1 MKFKIIE
8 LIRRIL
14 PAVIVLTLSA
24 CSANVQTPQSAPENE
39 KSENSLK
46 TTYLSADSMFSD
58 RDRDPSF
65 DGGCEIL
72 LSDDKIESSCDSLM
86 ISGSTVTIKEEGIY
100 IISGALSNGQ
110 IIVDAQKTDKVQ
122 LVLDGA
128 DINNSSS
135 APIYV
140 RCADKVFITL
150 KDGSESSL
158 KVTGEYTAI
167 DENNIDAAI
176 FSKEDITLNGSGML
190 NISADYGHGIVSKDE
205 LAVCG
210 GNISVTAQKHALAG
224 KDCVKISG
232 GTLNLKADKDG
243 IHAENADNVASGF
256 IYIGGGNINIESSG
270 DGMDAAY
277 VLQTDGGSIEIKSG
291 DTATNFK
298 SKSDDFF
305 SSFRPVDSSE
315 DTVSTKGIKCD
326 GSIVIN
332 DGSFKLNC
340 ADDAVH
346 SNGNIEIN
354 GGSFE
359 ISTGDDGIHAD
370 NSVIIND
377 GDINISE
384 SYEGIEGLTIDINGS
399 NITLHS
405 SDDGINAAGGND
417 GSGFRGAVTQSDTE
431 EEVYIK
437 INGGVLRI
445 FADGDGIDSNGSLYV
460 SGGETYVE
468 GPENSGNGALDYDK
482 SAQITGGTFIAL
494 GASGMAQGFGDSS
507 TQGAILINLSS
518 QMQSD
523 EISLSDADGNIIL
536 SYTPSKSYNSA
547 VISCK
552 EICKGNTYIINAG
565 ENTQTVEMTETVY
578 GQSGSGFHGGGKT
591 HGGGKSDGMREFPNG
606 GNNSSP
612 GGSHGKNRTKKI
624 RRSAATYLFCSKLQA
639 L

>member
-1 MKFKIIE
+1 MKLKSTE

-24 CSANVQTPQSAPENE
+24 CSANVQTPQNAPENE

-46 TTYLSADSMFSD
+46 MTYLSADSMFSD

-65 DGGCEIL
+65 DGGYEVR
-72 LSDDKIESSCDSLM
+72 LSDGKIESSCDSLM
-86 ISGSTVTIKEEGIY
+86 ISGSTVTIKDGGVY

-128 DINNSSS
+128 DISNSSS

-150 KDGSESSL
+150 KDGGENSL
-158 KVTGEYTAI
+158 KVTGEYKAI

-176 FSKEDITLNGSGML
+176 FSKEDITLNGGGML

-224 KDCVKISG
+224 KDCVKISD
-232 GTLNLKADKDG
+232 GTLKLKSGKDG
-243 IHAENADNVASGF
+243 IHAENTDDASSGF
-256 IYIGGGNINIESSG
+256 IYIGGGNINI
-270 DGMDAAY
+270 D
-277 VLQTDGGSIEIKSG
+277 
-291 DTATNFK
+291 
-298 SKSDDFF
+298 SD
-305 SSFRPVDSSE
+305 
-315 DTVSTKGIKCD
+315 
-326 GSIVIN
+326 
-332 DGSFKLNC
+332 
-340 ADDAVH
+340 
-346 SNGNIEIN
+346 
-354 GGSFE
+354 
-359 ISTGDDGIHAD
+359 DDGIHSD
-370 NSVIIND
+370 YKVIID
-377 GDINISE
+377 SGDINISK
-384 SYEGIEGLTIDINGS
+384 SYEGIEGLTIDINGA

-417 GSGFRGAVTQSDTE
+417 GSGFRGADTQSETE
-431 EEVYIK
+431 GEAYIK
-437 INGGVLRI
+437 INGGVLHI

-468 GPENSGNGALDYDK
+468 GPESSGNGALDYDK
-482 SAQITGGTFIAL
+482 NAQITGGTFIAL
-494 GASGMAQGFGDSS
+494 GASGMAQGFGDNS
-507 TQGAILINLSS
+507 TQGAMLVNLGS
-518 QMQSD
+518 QMQSG
-523 EISLSDADGNIIL
+523 EVSLSDSNGNIIL
-536 SYTPSKSYNSA
+536 RYTPSKSYNSA

-578 GQSGSGFHGGGKT
+578 GQSGSGFPGGGQMP
-591 HGGGKSDGMREFPNG
+591 GGERPGGMREFPGG
-606 GNNSSP
+606 GNNSRP
-612 GGSHGKNRTKKI
+612 GGNPGKRE
-624 RRSAATYLFCSKLQA
+624 
-639 L
+639 

>member
-1 MKFKIIE
+1 MKFKSTE

-24 CSANVQTPQSAPENE
+24 CSANVQTPQNAPENT
-39 KSENSLK
+39 KSENSAK
-46 TTYLSADSMFSD
+46 TAGLSADSMFSD

-65 DGGCEIL
+65 DGGYEIR
-72 LSDDKIESSCDSLM
+72 LSDGKIESSCGSLM
-86 ISGSTVTIKEEGIY
+86 ISGSTVTIKEEGVY

-122 LVLDGA
+122 LVLDGT

-150 KDGSESSL
+150 KDGSENSL
-158 KVTGEYTAI
+158 KVTGEYKAI

-176 FSKEDITLNGSGML
+176 FSKEDITLNGGGML

-210 GNISVTAQKHALAG
+210 GNIYITAQKHALAG
-224 KDCVKISG
+224 KDCVKIAD
-232 GTLNLKADKDG
+232 GTLSLKAGKDG
-243 IHAENADNVASGF
+243 LHAENTDDAASGF
-256 IYIGGGNINIESSG
+256 IYIGGGNINIESDG
-270 DGMDAAY
+270 DGMDAACAM
-277 VLQTDGGSIEIKSG
+277 QADGGSIEIKSG
-291 DTATNFK
+291 DSTSDFQ

-305 SSFRPVDSSE
+305 GSFRPEDNSE
-315 DTVSTKGIKCD
+315 DTASTKGIKCD
-326 GSIVIN
+326 DSIVIN
-332 DGSFKLNC
+332 GGSFKLNC

-346 SNGNIEIN
+346 SNGNVGIN
-354 GGSFE
+354 GGGFE

-370 NSVIIND
+370 NSVIINA

-417 GSGFRGAVTQSDTE
+417 GSGFREAGTQSETE
-431 EEVYIK
+431 GEAYIK
-437 INGGVLRI
+437 INGGVLHI

-468 GPENSGNGALDYDK
+468 GPESSGNGALDYDK

-494 GASGMAQGFGDSS
+494 GASGMAQGFGGNS
-507 TQGAILINLSS
+507 TQGAMLVNFSS
-518 QMQSD
+518 QMQSGA
-523 EISLSDADGNIIL
+523 ISLSDADGNIIL
-536 SYTPSKSYNSA
+536 RYTPSKSYNSA

-552 EICKGNTYIINAG
+552 EIYKGNTYIINAG

-578 GQSGSGFHGGGKT
+578 GQSGSGFPGGGQMP
-591 HGGGKSDGMREFPNG
+591 GGENPGGMREFPGG
-606 GNNSSP
+606 GNNSRP
-612 GGSHGKNRTKKI
+612 GGSPGKRE
-624 RRSAATYLFCSKLQA
+624 
-639 L
+639 

>member
-1 MKFKIIE
+1 MRFKSTE

-24 CSANVQTPQSAPENE
+24 CSANVQTPQNAPENE

-46 TTYLSADSMFSD
+46 TTYLSADLMFSD

-65 DGGCEIL
+65 DGGYEIR
-72 LSDDKIESSCDSLM
+72 LSDGKIESSCDSLM
-86 ISGSTVTIKEEGIY
+86 ISGSTVTIKEEGVY

-110 IIVDAQKTDKVQ
+110 IMVDAQKTDKVQ

-128 DINNSSS
+128 YINNSSS

-140 RCADKVFITL
+140 RCADKLFITL
-150 KDGSESSL
+150 KDGSENSL
-158 KVTGEYTAI
+158 KVTGEYKAI

-176 FSKEDITLNGSGML
+176 FSKEDITLNGGGIL

-224 KDCVKISG
+224 KDCVKISD
-232 GTLNLKADKDG
+232 GTLSLNAGKDG
-243 IHAENADNVASGF
+243 IHAENTDDAASGF
-256 IYIGGGNINIESSG
+256 IYIGGGNINIDSDG
-270 DGMDAAY
+270 DGMDAACA
-277 VLQTDGGSIEIKSG
+277 VQTDGGSIEIKSG
-291 DTATNFK
+291 DTTADFK
-298 SKSDDFF
+298 NKSDDFF
-305 SSFRPVDSSE
+305 GNFRPEDRSE

-332 DGSFKLNC
+332 GGSFKLNC

-346 SNGNIEIN
+346 SNGNVEIN
-354 GGSFE
+354 GGDFE

-370 NSVIIND
+370 NSVIINA

-417 GSGFRGAVTQSDTE
+417 GSGFRGAGTQSETE
-431 EEVYIK
+431 GEAYIK
-437 INGGVLRI
+437 INGGVLHI

-468 GPENSGNGALDYDK
+468 GPESSGNGALDYDK

-494 GASGMAQGFGDSS
+494 GASGMAQGFGGNS
-507 TQGAILINLSS
+507 TQGAMLVNFSS
-518 QMQSD
+518 QMQSG

-536 SYTPSKSYNSA
+536 RYTPSKSYNSA

-565 ENTQTVEMTETVY
+565 ESTQTVEMTETVY
-578 GQSGSGFHGGGKT
+578 GQSGSGFPGGGQMP
-591 HGGGKSDGMREFPNG
+591 GGEKPGGMREFPGG
-606 GNNSSP
+606 GNNSRP
-612 GGSHGKNRTKKI
+612 GGNPGKRE
-624 RRSAATYLFCSKLQA
+624 
-639 L
+639 